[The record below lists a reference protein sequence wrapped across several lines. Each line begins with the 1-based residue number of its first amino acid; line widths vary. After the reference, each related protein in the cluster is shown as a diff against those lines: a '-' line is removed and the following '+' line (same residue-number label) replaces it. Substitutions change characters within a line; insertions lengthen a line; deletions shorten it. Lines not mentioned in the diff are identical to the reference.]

1 MLFLDRTRLIVRSLL
16 LLLFLIFVGSA
27 SASEPVETERFVFR
41 FDSQHHI
48 DRADSILNDAASRL
62 QKLLRDS
69 LTYKPDIY
77 LVGDLERFHALIGG
91 GFPDWGAA
99 AAIPHKKRIV
109 IKSPDNFNLGRSL
122 EELLAHEYSHLALA
136 HRTGLGRAPRW
147 FDEGLAMMTSREWNW
162 SDNLAMSKAAV
173 FGQFIPLDDINK
185 VNRFNAGKAHVA
197 YSQSYLAVDYL
208 FDLYGQE
215 AVNVFLDR
223 VASGQS
229 LDAAMMASI
238 GSNYAD
244 FEEEFG
250 LYLRKRFN
258 IITLFLDT
266 MWLWLGLAIIV
277 IIGAFLKFSKRRKY
291 YKKWEEEERL
301 HSTDFDY
308 GDPDNP
314 EQIDDE
320 DEPWRQ

>member
-1 MLFLDRTRLIVRSLL
+1 MLSLDRTVLILHSLL

-27 SASEPVETERFVFR
+27 SASEPIETEQFLFW
-41 FDSQHHI
+41 FDSPHHI
-48 DRADSILNDAASRL
+48 DRADSVLNDAASRL

-77 LVGDLERFHALIGG
+77 LVGDLDRFHALIGG

-109 IKSPDNFNLGRSL
+109 IKSPDNFNLGRSM

-215 AVNVFLDR
+215 AVSMFLDR

-244 FEEEFG
+244 FEEELG

-266 MWLWLGLAIIV
+266 MWFWLGLAVIV
-277 IIGAFLKFSKRRKY
+277 VIGAFVKYSKRRKY

-301 HSTDFDY
+301 QSTDFDY